1 MNQPKTSYC
10 RVTFYRSFFEGVY
23 RVGNRLPDSRNGK
36 GKEREMDNT
45 ESDDIEEVPFLRMQI
60 SVKVLAFTRLFIPRL
75 NGGSDTYGCSEDVV
89 WRKGSRMVP
98 AFLH

>member
-1 MNQPKTSYC
+1 M
-10 RVTFYRSFFEGVY
+10 
-23 RVGNRLPDSRNGK
+23 GNRLPDSRNGK

-89 WRKGSRMVP
+89 WRITGEDEDFGVRVGWVG
-98 AFLH
+98 AYGD